1 MPLMFLPY
9 IMFAGFMQ
17 MLQAPAATPA
27 RIAAKATMRKPR
39 HRDIDAD

>member
-1 MPLMFLPY
+1 MDDVAGRQRRFAMP
-9 IMFAGFMQ
+9 
-17 MLQAPAATPA
+17 PAATPA